1 MLPCL
6 QVSSIK
12 AKENLFILEMR
23 KRKNGVEKL
32 KSYFHSVAQ
41 RMGEGPLFKAGGYHF
56 VPISPFYNMPLVMRS
71 MQRSDKEDIF

>member
-23 KRKNGVEKL
+23 NRKNGVEKL

-41 RMGEGPLFKAGGYHF
+41 RMGEVLCLR
-56 VPISPFYNMPLVMRS
+56 LV
-71 MQRSDKEDIF
+71 DIILYQ